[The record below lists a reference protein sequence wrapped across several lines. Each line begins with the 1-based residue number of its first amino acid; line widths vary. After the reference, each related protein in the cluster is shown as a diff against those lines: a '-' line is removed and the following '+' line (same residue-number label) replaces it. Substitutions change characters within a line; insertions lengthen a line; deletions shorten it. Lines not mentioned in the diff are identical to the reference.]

1 MIPGS
6 PLPPDSLEQ
15 PVPDPPRGSVA
26 DSPGTTRAVPTAT
39 YRIQLHEGHGFDEA
53 AAAVPGLAALGI
65 SHLYLSP
72 VLQAVPGSMHGYDVL
87 DHTRLS
93 ADLGG
98 APAFDRLVA
107 RAHEHGLGIVVD
119 VVPNHMARP
128 TPETGNGPFAAVL
141 REGRDSPFASW
152 FDIDWVAG
160 DGRILLPVLGAP
172 LHDVLADGQITVD
185 GDLVHYYDHAFP
197 LRPGTGS
204 LPLPELLDAQHYRLA
219 WWTTAADELNYRRF
233 FDVDSLAAIRVEE
246 QAVFDATHAVLVE
259 GYRSG
264 QIDGFR
270 IDHPDGLFDPADYLE
285 KLAKATGGAWV
296 VAEKILEQGERL
308 PADWACTGTTGY
320 DALNLVQALFVD
332 PAGRDLLLRGW
343 AELSGDDRSAD
354 EVVEESKRQVAIS
367 SLDAEV
373 ERLTRIAVA
382 ESAARRADL
391 AAPRLKSAIVE
402 LLLGM
407 EVYRGYAGTG
417 QGARVI
423 TEAEQRARR
432 REPGL
437 AVELAFVR
445 DLAITE
451 GAGVGVRQREF
462 TARFGQT
469 AGPVMAKGIED
480 TAFYRWYPLSSLTE
494 VGGDA
499 ARFGL
504 SADEFHAWCAG
515 MAVTN
520 PAGMT
525 TLSTHD
531 TKRSEDTRARLD
543 VLAEAAAAWT
553 DVVAAVRAASAAYR
567 PARLDGAT
575 ESLIWQTVYA
585 VSPWAGAGAVAADRL
600 QGYLEKAVRE
610 AKVHT
615 SWTAPDAEY
624 ESAVHGFAESVLG
637 DSTVLELLSGF
648 ADAVAPAVRAV
659 TLGQK
664 LVQLTI
670 PGIPDVYQGCEIVS
684 RTLVDPDNRS
694 DVDHVAISGRLADLD
709 RDGPGADGDLDEEKL
724 LVVSRTLRLRRQHPE
739 LFAGSYAPLATGTPD
754 AVAYLRGGRVAVV
767 VSRYL
772 GRPGAQST
780 TGGPVVPGPRVALP
794 AGTWTDAFT
803 RSGFHSAAD
812 GVADGVALS
821 EIFGRLPVALLVR
834 EVSV

>member
-1 MIPGS
+1 MSPEPDFRSPDTAGS
-6 PLPPDSLEQ
+6 AAGRPA
-15 PVPDPPRGSVA
+15 G
-26 DSPGTTRAVPTAT
+26 TRAVPTAT
-39 YRIQLHEGHGFDEA
+39 YRLQLHEGHGFDA
-53 AAAVPGLAALGI
+53 AAEAVPGLAALGV

-72 VLQAVPGSMHGYDVL
+72 ILQAVAGSMHGYDVL

-98 APAFDRLVA
+98 EAAFDRLVA
-107 RAHEHGLGIVVD
+107 RAHEHGLGIIVD

-128 TPETGNGPFAAVL
+128 TPETLNDPFAAVL
-141 REGRDSPFASW
+141 RDGPDSPFASW
-152 FDIDWVAG
+152 FDVDWDAG
-160 DGRILLPVLGAP
+160 AGRILLPVLGAP
-172 LHDVLADGQITVD
+172 LHDVLAGGEITVD
-185 GDLVHYYDHAFP
+185 GDLVRYYDHAFP
-197 LRPGTGS
+197 VRPGTGS
-204 LPLPELLDAQHYRLA
+204 LPLPDLLDAQHYRLA
-219 WWTTAADELNYRRF
+219 WWKTAADDLNYRRF
-233 FDVDSLAAIRVEE
+233 FDVDSLVAIRVEDP
-246 QAVFDATHAVLVE
+246 AVFDATHAVLVE
-259 GYRSG
+259 RYRAG

-270 IDHPDGLFDPADYLE
+270 IDHPDGLADPADYLE

-296 VAEKILEQGERL
+296 VAEKILEEGEQL
-308 PADWACTGTTGY
+308 PTDWACTGTTGY

-332 PAGRDLLLRGW
+332 PAGRDLLLSGW
-343 AELSGDDRSAD
+343 AEISGDARTAD
-354 EVVEESKRQVAIS
+354 HVVAESKRQVANT

-382 ESAARRADL
+382 ESTARRADL
-391 AAPRLKSAIVE
+391 SAPRLKSAIVE

-407 EVYRGYAGTG
+407 EVYRGYAGTAR
-417 QGARVI
+417 GARVV
-423 TEAEQRARR
+423 TEAAQRARL
-432 REPGL
+432 REPDL

-445 DLAITE
+445 DLAVTYGP
-451 GAGVGVRQREF
+451 GAGARQREF

-494 VGGDA
+494 VGGNA
-499 ARFGL
+499 ARFGV

-515 MAVTN
+515 MAATS

-553 DVVAAVRAASAAYR
+553 RVVAAVRAASASYR

-585 VSPWAGAGAVAADRL
+585 VSPWGGGGAVAADRL
-600 QGYLEKAVRE
+600 QAYLEKAVRE

-615 SWTAPDAEY
+615 TWTAPDSDY
-624 ESAVHGFAESVLG
+624 EAAVHGFAASVLN
-637 DSTVLELLSGF
+637 DAAVLELLSEF
-648 ADAVAPAVRAV
+648 AGTVAPAVRAV

-670 PGIPDVYQGCEIVS
+670 PGIPDIYQGCEIVS

-709 RDGPGADGDLDEEKL
+709 RADPRAPAPGDLDDEKL
-724 LVVSRTLRLRRQHPE
+724 LVVSRTLRLRRQHPDV
-739 LFAGSYAPLATGTPD
+739 FAGSYTPLATGTPQ
-754 AVAYLRGGRVAVV
+754 AVAYLRGDRIAVV

-772 GRPGAQST
+772 AGP
-780 TGGPVVPGPRVALP
+780 GGPATRVALP

-803 RSGFHSAAD
+803 HSAVHSA
-812 GVADGVALS
+812 GDGVALS
-821 EIFGRLPVALLVR
+821 EILGRLPVALLVR
-834 EVSV
+834 EVPA